1 MRFRHPAWE
10 PVAWVLAALNVASVW
25 FAAAPGEPLHAT
37 AHAVLAVAC
46 AAGAQAL
53 RARRRAELA
62 DADLLGV
69 LEDAEQADTMLDGV
83 QARVQ
88 ELEAQLVMAE
98 RLLAERRRDDQG
110 NPPRPMDAGTT

>member
-10 PVAWVLAALNVASVW
+10 PLAWVLAALNVASVW
-25 FAAAPGEPLHAT
+25 FAAVPGEPLHAT
-37 AHAVLAVAC
+37 AHALLAVAC

-62 DADLLGV
+62 DAELMGV
-69 LEDAEQADTMLDGV
+69 LDDAEQADKVLDDM

-88 ELEAQLVMAE
+88 ELEEQLVVAE
-98 RLLAERRRDDQG
+98 RLLVEAQRADLG
-110 NPPRPMDAGTT
+110 NPPHTNGAGTT